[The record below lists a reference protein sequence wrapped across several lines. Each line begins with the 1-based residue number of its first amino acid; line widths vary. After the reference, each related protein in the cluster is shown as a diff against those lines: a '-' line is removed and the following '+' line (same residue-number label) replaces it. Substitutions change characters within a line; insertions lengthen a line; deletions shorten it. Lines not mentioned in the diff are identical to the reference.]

1 MNARPRNGRFDDMP
15 PLPRKIRLDS
25 DVYCPHSVR
34 ARDGDANCDH
44 DFERAPSLAE
54 PAFAEWKC
62 TKCEREFRFE
72 IWRAGR
78 RLS

>member
-1 MNARPRNGRFDDMP
+1 MNAMLRNERFDNTP

-25 DVYCPHSVR
+25 GVYCPHSLR
-34 ARDGDANCDH
+34 ASDGDANCDH
-44 DFERAPSLAE
+44 DFETTPSLAE
-54 PAFAEWKC
+54 PAFAVWKC

-72 IWRAGR
+72 AWRANR